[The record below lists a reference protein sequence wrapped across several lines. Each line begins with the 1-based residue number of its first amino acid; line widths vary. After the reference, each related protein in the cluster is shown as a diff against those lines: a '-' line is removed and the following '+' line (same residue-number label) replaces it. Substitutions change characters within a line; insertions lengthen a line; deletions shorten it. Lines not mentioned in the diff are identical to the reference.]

1 MLHLILDIKE
11 GKKVK
16 IVIIGDGKVG
26 HKLTAQL
33 SEEDYDVV
41 LIDQNEGKLKSD
53 EDDYALLAE
62 IILLIALRKY
72 MSTNR
77 AVEIAQDIETIV
89 PYVSELKLL

>member
-1 MLHLILDIKE
+1 MLEH
-11 GKKVK
+11 
-16 IVIIGDGKVG
+16 
-26 HKLTAQL
+26 
-33 SEEDYDVV
+33 
-41 LIDQNEGKLKSD
+41 EGKLKSD

-62 IILLIALRKY
+62 IILLIASRKY